1 MRALPILLVL
11 PTLACAAA
19 RASAP
24 SVATA
29 EREILDL
36 ERAWGDAEV
45 RRDAAALDA
54 ILDDRFVFTYGA
66 EAPVDKA
73 TILKRILAND
83 DPTPSTTTEQHVI
96 VHGDVAITTGVD
108 TVDRVVDGKP
118 AKKSFRHT
126 TTFAYTDGRWRA
138 LAVHEMGFD
147 PASSDAAPAR
157 GARERN
163 VLAHELSPAFGKKP
177 RVELFEVGYGPGGS
191 TPPHRHG
198 CPVVGYVLRGA
209 LRMQLQGDP
218 VRVYGPG
225 EAFYE
230 DPSDLHALSEN
241 AGQGETRFLA
251 FFVCDDD
258 RPLYVKAAPR

>member
-11 PTLACAAA
+11 PVLACAAA
-19 RASAP
+19 RPSAP

-45 RRDAAALDA
+45 RRDTAALDA

-73 TILKRILAND
+73 TLLKRILAND
-83 DPTPSTTTEQHVI
+83 NPRPSTTTEQQVI
-96 VHGDVAITTGVD
+96 VHGDVAITTGID

-147 PASSDAAPAR
+147 PVTSDAAPAQ
-157 GARERN
+157 GAHERS
-163 VLAHELSPAFGKKP
+163 VLAHELSPAFGRKP
-177 RVELFEVGYGPGGS
+177 RVELFEVGYDSGGS
-191 TPPHRHG
+191 TPSHRHG

-209 LRMQLQGDP
+209 LRMQFQGGP
-218 VRVYGPG
+218 ARVYGPG

-230 DPSDLHALSEN
+230 DPSDLHTLSEN

-258 RPLYVKAAPR
+258 RPLYVKEAPR